1 MPRPPLGPSAKSEVI
16 SVRLTKREV
25 ADLTR
30 RYGSAAKGL
39 RALYTASKRE
49 PKK

>member
-1 MPRPPLGPSAKSEVI
+1 MPRPALGASKKSEII

-25 ADLTR
+25 ADLTS

-39 RALYTASKRE
+39 RALYSASKRE
-49 PKK
+49 GKK